1 MRFGDKFGSRFTIW
15 HYFRMYFISIYIVRL
30 NSKAQRQRL
39 TFQLEITLINQ
50 IIIKTVHQYCSLMI
64 LVELINVILK
74 MNFVIMKLFY
84 NNFTTIFINRER
96 KVTRVRLDL
105 QEQILNLLVD
115 QRLKFSQGLMERK
128 EKKENLVSLEYVEIG
143 GSLVKM

>member
-1 MRFGDKFGSRFTIW
+1 
-15 HYFRMYFISIYIVRL
+15 MYFISIYIVRL